1 MFERRQNLVAEKFRQ
16 YLLPT
21 ILMTMS
27 TSMALVVD
35 GIIVGNLL
43 GARELAALNL
53 TMPLTLCFSTL
64 FAMVGVGGSTL
75 MSMARAGRDEEG
87 VAAIVTLSTALLAG
101 GGVLFSVLGTI
112 FLPQITRALSSQAE
126 LQSLVSAYAWVTLL
140 GAPVQI
146 LVPGLT
152 FFIRSDGAPNFASKV
167 LIVANI
173 VNLSMDV
180 VYMRFLGMGI
190 EGAGLATVT
199 GYSVGAVMVGI
210 YLLRPG
216 HGLSF
221 VLPRKAICRRTG
233 EILVTGLTS
242 ALGQIFLFVKILALN
257 HIVLMTLGTAG
268 MVAFSVCISCLS
280 LVSMFISG
288 ATQAMM
294 PIVGAMY
301 GEKDWQGIRFTLHK
315 ALSFMAWS
323 SLLLIL
329 VFELIPQWVMACYGV
344 HDPEKVAVGVH
355 ALRLFAPSLLGVG
368 FSFVVMYYFQAV
380 KQRGLS
386 VATSVVQGLL
396 VVPCAYLLSRIW
408 GGTGIWLSFI
418 ISELATVAFIAGM
431 ARVKRANNPG
441 RYSSVFL
448 FPTPEDGRFMDVTLF
463 SSSQDASRISE
474 QVADFAGK
482 QGLEPQKAMM
492 VGLAAEEMTELIT
505 RHSYEGKANRP
516 IDVMVHLDPKDVIL
530 RFRDGGRAFNPTTCP
545 EGEDGACSNIFLLR
559 QVARGID
566 YTRVIGLNSTIVTM
580 ARA

>member
-43 GARELAALNL
+43 GAKELAALNL
-53 TMPLTLCFSTL
+53 TMPLILCFSAL

-75 MSMARAGRDEEG
+75 MAMARAGRDEKQ
-87 VAAIVTLSTALLAG
+87 VAVIISLSTALLAG
-101 GGVLFSVLGTI
+101 GGVLFSILGSI
-112 FLPQITRALSSQAE
+112 FLPEITKALSSQAE
-126 LQSLVSAYAWVTLL
+126 LQALVSDYAWVLL
-140 GAPVQI
+140 FGAPVQI
-146 LVPGLT
+146 LVSGLT
-152 FFIRSDGAPNFASKV
+152 FFIRSDGAPRFASKV
-167 LIVANI
+167 LIVANV

-180 VYMRFLGMGI
+180 VYIRFLGMGI
-190 EGAGLATVT
+190 EGAGLATVS
-199 GYSVGAVMVGI
+199 GYSVGAVMIGI

-221 VLPRKAICRRTG
+221 ILPRKAICRRTG
-233 EILVTGLTS
+233 EILATGATS

-288 ATQAMM
+288 ATQTMM

-315 ALSFMAWS
+315 ALSFVVWS

-344 HDPEKVAVGVH
+344 HDPDKVAVGVH

-380 KQRGLS
+380 RQRRLS
-386 VATSVVQGLL
+386 IATSVVQGLF
-396 VVPCAYLLSRIW
+396 VVPCAYLLSKVW

-418 ISELATVAFIAGM
+418 VSELVTVAFIAYM
-431 ARVKRANNPG
+431 ARAKRVKNPG
-441 RYSSVFL
+441 LYSSVFL
-448 FPTPEDGRFMDVTLF
+448 FPKPEEARFMDVTLF
-463 SSSQDASRISE
+463 SSSRDAAQISE
-474 QVADFAGK
+474 QVADFAGG
-482 QGLEPQKAMM
+482 QGLESQKAMM
-492 VGLAAEEMTELIT
+492 VGLAAEEMAMLIT
-505 RHSYEGKANRP
+505 RHSYDGQPNRP

-530 RFRDGGRAFNPTTCP
+530 RFRDGGKAFNPTTCP
-545 EGEDGACSNIFLLR
+545 EDENEACSNIFLLR
-559 QVARGID
+559 KLAQKID